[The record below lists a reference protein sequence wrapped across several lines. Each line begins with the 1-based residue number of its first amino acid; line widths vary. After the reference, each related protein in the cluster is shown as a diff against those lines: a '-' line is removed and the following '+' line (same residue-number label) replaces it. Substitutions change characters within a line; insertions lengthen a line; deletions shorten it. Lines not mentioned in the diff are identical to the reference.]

1 MMVVS
6 LIDWLDLQELASLI
20 PQLEDTKR
28 SQLSKNAVVEEA
40 INHIRHLLATV
51 RSSSELLASIS
62 AQNDTLLVENGQL
75 RSILSTGSVTSP
87 LTIGPPGPQDLMH
100 DMLGIDCSMPDSQ
113 VLMPE
118 LVSPP
123 IYNDDM
129 AVPRSD
135 GAWAQFDTNSF
146 YATRRGSQVASV
158 EMLSGQRQ

>member
-1 MMVVS
+1 MVVS

-100 DMLGIDCSMPDSQ
+100 DMLGLDCSMPDSQ
-113 VLMPE
+113 VMM
-118 LVSPP
+118 VSPP